1 MKPPV
6 YITRIEFQKK
16 NKNRVSIFLNDEF
29 GFGLDATLV
38 GKYNLKKGD
47 VLNEETIS
55 QILLTEE
62 KKRVKEN
69 AFRYLAGR
77 AHSEKELRTKLLHK
91 GYDEKLVSE
100 VISELKEQK
109 FIDDLEF
116 ALSYARSRMLNKP
129 MGERLLRRELWQKGI
144 NEAHI
149 QKAVEEAYSK
159 KEQAEFARDLVKS
172 RKTRNRDLETEK
184 RKKRLYD
191 FLLRRGFDWDIAK
204 EVVEQEL
211 EYL

>member
-1 MKPPV
+1 MKAQPQ
-6 YITRIEFQKK
+6 ITKIEFQKK
-16 NKNRVSIFLNDEF
+16 NKNRVAVFLNDEF
-29 GFGLDATLV
+29 GFGLDAALV
-38 GKYNLKKGD
+38 VKYNLKKGD
-47 VLNEETIS
+47 ILDEEKIS

-62 KKRVKEN
+62 KRRVKET

-91 GYDEKLVSE
+91 GYDEQLVLE
-100 VISELKEQK
+100 VISDLKKQK
-109 FIDDLEF
+109 YLDDLEF
-116 ALSYARSRMLNKP
+116 ALAYARDRMLNKP

-149 QKAVEEAYSK
+149 QKAIEEAYSK
-159 KEQAEFARDLVKS
+159 KEQAEFAKDLVKS
-172 RKTRNRDLETEK
+172 RRTRNRDLEMEK

-204 EVVEQEL
+204 EVIEQEL
-211 EYL
+211 NNF